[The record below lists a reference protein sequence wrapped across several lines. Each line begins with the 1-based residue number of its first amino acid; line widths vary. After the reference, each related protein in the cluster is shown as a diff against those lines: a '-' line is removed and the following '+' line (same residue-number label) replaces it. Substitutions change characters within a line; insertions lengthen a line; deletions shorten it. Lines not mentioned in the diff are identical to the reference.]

1 MTQATN
7 TDRDAAD
14 TSALAQAVRTYV
26 RSTDR
31 DERDI
36 ALEAALIE
44 QGAMTPD
51 EAIEQI
57 EADAFGAI
65 IFFGHGEIIF
75 VDIEGDVAPVTRD

>member
-1 MTQATN
+1 MNT

-36 ALEAALIE
+36 ALEAALVQ
-44 QGAMTPD
+44 QGVMIPD
-51 EAIEQI
+51 EAIERI

-65 IFFGHGEIIF
+65 IFFEHGEIIF
-75 VDIEGDVAPVTRD
+75 VDIDGDVAPVTRD